1 MNCSWLPVHA
11 CSHNT
16 LSMQVPSTKSDHSV
30 AIRVL
35 SYFIILVPSIISAY
49 PLVVYFTSNNIYL
62 VLMGKDT
69 SQKTS
74 TREWVVL
81 VLIKAIFGVLPLIV
95 ALFVSNLIFILK
107 YAGLVAFLTS
117 ALFPGVL
124 QLTSQRKCA
133 KVFGGKREG
142 VADSQPTPSTGLEM
156 DTIKREEGAPLMEG
170 EKADGEKEASRRRK
184 DAVYTTP
191 YSLPVLSHPI
201 AAIVQLAVAGVL
213 FVAACASIAYRK

>member
-1 MNCSWLPVHA
+1 M
-11 CSHNT
+11 
-16 LSMQVPSTKSDHSV
+16 
-30 AIRVL
+30 
-35 SYFIILVPSIISAY
+35 VPSIISTY
-49 PLVVYFTSNNIYL
+49 PIVVYFTSNNIYL

-74 TREWVVL
+74 TRDWMVL

-95 ALFVSNLIFILK
+95 ALFVSNLIYINK
-107 YAGLVAFLTS
+107 YSGLVAFLMS

-142 VADSQPTPSTGLEM
+142 VADSEQTPSTGLEM
-156 DTIKREEGAPLMEG
+156 DTIKSEEGAPLMEG
-170 EKADGEKEASRRRK
+170 EKADSEKKEASPREK
-184 DAVYTTP
+184 ETVYMTP

-201 AAIVQLAVAGVL
+201 VTVVQLAVAGVL
-213 FVAACASIAYRK
+213 FVAASASIAYRK